1 MLASLL
7 LALAIAAD
15 PAGAD
20 PQIYDCVIASI
31 NDQPVPGADAGVL
44 TKLNV
49 HEGMH
54 VVAGQEIGA
63 VDDNEAAA
71 MLQVKRLEYDVAQ
84 QKAESMVNIKHAEA
98 ATKVAS
104 ATLGYYQEANRK
116 AAGTVSKAEMLKW
129 ELEVTKAELATDQ
142 AREQQ
147 IEDTLTAK
155 AKNAEVHAAQVALD
169 RRILKAPFD
178 GIITSVEKKP
188 GEWVSA
194 GDPVVYV
201 VGVNRLRVM
210 GNLDA
215 GQWGLNDVAGR
226 SVTVTVQLP
235 RGRTIDVPGKVTYVS
250 PVVTLEHLP
259 VWAEIDVPM
268 ENNLP
273 VVRAGLKASMTI
285 HVSRPVVQAEA
296 APAPQGRPV
305 SATAAPAT
313 SRTTTPA
320 PSRTTAPATSRT
332 TAPATTRTSV
342 PAAARSNA
350 PVTTPASAPSVSP
363 RRTK

>member
-7 LALAIAAD
+7 LALSIAVE
-15 PAGAD
+15 PAVGD

-31 NDQPVPGADAGVL
+31 NDQPVPAADAGVI

-63 VDDNEAAA
+63 VDDNEARA
-71 MLQVKRLEYDVAQ
+71 MLQVKQLEYDVAQ

-98 ATKVAS
+98 AAAVAS
-104 ATLGYYQEANRK
+104 ATLGYYEEANKK

-129 ELEVTKAELATDQ
+129 QLEVTKTELATDQ

-147 IEDTLTAK
+147 IEDALTAK
-155 AKNAEVHAAQVALD
+155 AKKAEVHAAQVALD

-178 GIITSVEKKP
+178 GVITSVEKKP
-188 GEWVSA
+188 GEWAAA

-201 VGVNRLRVM
+201 VGIHRLRVM

-215 GQWGLNDVAGR
+215 SQWSLNDVADR
-226 SVTVTVQLP
+226 PVTVTVQLP

-285 HVSRPVVQAEA
+285 HVNRPPIQATA
-296 APAPQGRPV
+296 APAPQTRPA
-305 SATAAPAT
+305 S
-313 SRTTTPA
+313 
-320 PSRTTAPATSRT
+320 
-332 TAPATTRTSV
+332 ATTRTS
-342 PAAARSNA
+342 A
-350 PVTTPASAPSVSP
+350 PVGTVAP
-363 RRTK
+363 RRAK